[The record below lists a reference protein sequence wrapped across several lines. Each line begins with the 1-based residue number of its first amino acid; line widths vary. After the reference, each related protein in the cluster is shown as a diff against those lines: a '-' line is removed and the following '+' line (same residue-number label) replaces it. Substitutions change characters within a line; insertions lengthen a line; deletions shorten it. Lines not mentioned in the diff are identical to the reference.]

1 VELLEHW
8 WHDSTH
14 GGSRQ
19 SGFRQEVLIRH
30 DPETGA
36 YEVEHRAGLKSTTR
50 RYESEAEARYIAE
63 ALRAGIVGWR
73 NLVRRRDSGQ

>member
-1 VELLEHW
+1 MELLEHW
-8 WHDSTH
+8 WHDSTRGSSAH
-14 GGSRQ
+14 GS
-19 SGFRQEVLIRH
+19 RQEVLIRH

-36 YEVEHRAGLKSTTR
+36 FEVEHRAGRKSTTR

-73 NLVRRRDSGQ
+73 NLVRRRDSER